1 MLHGRASTS
10 HIPQPRR
17 GVRIVLQLLLDLYP
31 TRPEELDLF
40 GPNTGP
46 TAAQRPPRRQSSAVK
61 KQHQLDRSGDDQ
73 PARNEYYIDIF
84 NLTRRLYRSC
94 GPVTMSGGGGD
105 ATLFEESFTVTDYDQ
120 SKYDCDA
127 RISCTLRQPNHV
139 LPKA

>member
-1 MLHGRASTS
+1 MLQDKASTS
-10 HIPQPRR
+10 HISQLRR
-17 GVRIVLQLLLDLYP
+17 GVWIVLQLLLDLYP
-31 TRPEELDLF
+31 TRPEKTDLF
-40 GPNTGP
+40 GPNTSP

-94 GPVTMSGGGGD
+94 GPVTVSGGGGD
-105 ATLFEESFTVTDYDQ
+105 ATVFEESFTVTDYD
-120 SKYDCDA
+120 KYDCDA
-127 RISCTLRQPNHV
+127 RISCTLRQPDHV